1 MTEGEDRM
9 AAIQQRLD
17 ENVVLSGYEASGTG
31 LHNAYMR
38 DVPYLLNYIRAL
50 RDRLL
55 ELQA

>member
-1 MTEGEDRM
+1 M
-9 AAIQQRLD
+9 AQIQKRLD
-17 ENVVLSGYEASGTG
+17 SNQILHGYEASGTG
-31 LHNAYMR
+31 LHNDYLR